1 MIQRLVL
8 GRFLGF
14 VGFIAAAQDFHV
26 LQECFVF
33 IVWHCSVP
41 FLSTHTK
48 QIANRAGLCSKGP
61 ADFVD
66 VFVGKHVPIFAEL
79 ICLEDESILD
89 AFDVAW
95 SARDEARDG
104 LPVDLDATGDGKG
117 CIRLTGDFCRPGFA
131 VRAGTAENLD
141 QLTKPAGGM
150 D

>member
-1 MIQRLVL
+1 MIRSIVVL
-8 GRFLGF
+8 
-14 VGFIAAAQDFHV
+14 
-26 LQECFVF
+26 
-33 IVWHCSVP
+33 S
-41 FLSTHTK
+41 SHTK
-48 QIANRAGLCSKGP
+48 RNAKRAGLCSKGP

-79 ICLEDESILD
+79 IWLEDKPFLD

-95 SARDEARDG
+95 SSRDEARDG